1 MNTLYLLGLILALLY
16 ILMGFDDFIWDIIAL
31 FYKKNRKDVF
41 LNMQEINATPYKLL
55 AVIIGAWREDNVI
68 EDVIDNFLAST
79 IYPKSMYHIFIGVY
93 PNDNATIE
101 AATRLETRYPN
112 VHMIINEKDGPT
124 SKAQNINHVLKQI
137 RQFEIDQSWDF
148 SSYTI
153 HDAEDV
159 VHPYELK
166 ITNTLVTRYPA
177 LQFPVFPLIMKPNFK
192 NFFPNITSSSY
203 ADEFAENHLLTMVN
217 RDVLGAFVPSAGTG
231 FVLTKTV
238 LDAFPDGNILPSDS
252 LTEDYRLSLTLYE
265 KKIPMHYV
273 MDKIKRVTDEYTIK
287 FDYISTRSM
296 FPNTFDTAVRQ
307 KTRWITGITMQSMT
321 IRDIF
326 KSKLPLMGRYS
337 LYKDQKAKI
346 GNLLAFIGYPV
357 FIYFIASLFIDLP
370 IIYPAYSLSWYL
382 SLIVT
387 IFMIERQVFRAI
399 SIYRIYGLR
408 SVFFAVFFP
417 PLLPFRIIW
426 GNIINFTATVRS
438 FKAYYFGTSHKKVK
452 QKNKTSKPMKWD
464 KTEHTFLSKEILKR
478 YHRRLGDVLIEKD
491 LIQPKQIIEALKD
504 IKRNKLNQS
513 LGRYLLEKKW
523 IEEYPLVQAIAEIK
537 QSIAIKHIDLDVLN
551 TSDLIQNYD
560 YDELMKLNILPL
572 IETTERILFATV
584 GGSAQIDLEAFAD
597 KQSKPIEFIYTTY
610 QVLDKAFEDLKTHR
624 NASNPYIDAALKQG
638 ILLDEQV
645 LIAMNRARI
654 NEISIEEAFALI
666 GIHSLKGKL

>member
-1 MNTLYLLGLILALLY
+1 MDAIYILGLILALLY
-16 ILMGFDDFIWDIIAL
+16 ILMGFDDFIWDIISL
-31 FYKKNRKDVF
+31 FYKNNRKDFF
-41 LNMQEINATPYKLL
+41 LNMQEINASPYKLL

-68 EDVIDNFLAST
+68 EDVIDNFLTST

-93 PNDNATIE
+93 PNDLATIE
-101 AATRLETRYPN
+101 AVTRLEARYLN
-112 VHMIINEKDGPT
+112 VHMIINEKAGPT
-124 SKAQNINHVLKQI
+124 SKAQNINHILKQI
-137 RQFEIDQSWDF
+137 LQFEIDRSWSF

-166 ITNTLVTRYPA
+166 ITNTLIMRYPA

-231 FVLTKTV
+231 FVITKTV
-238 LDAFPDGNILPSDS
+238 LDAFPDGNVLPSDS

-273 MDKIKRVTDEYTIK
+273 LDKIKRVTDDYAIK
-287 FDYISTRSM
+287 YDYISTRSM
-296 FPNTFDTAVRQ
+296 FPNTFNTAVRQ

-321 IRDIF
+321 IKGIF
-326 KSKLPLMGRYS
+326 KSKLPIMGRYS
-337 LYKDQKAKI
+337 LYKDQKAKV
-346 GNLLAFIGYPV
+346 GNLLVFIGYPV
-357 FIYFIASLFIDLP
+357 FIYFIVSLFIDLP

-387 IFMIERQVFRAI
+387 IFMIERQLFRAI

-426 GNIINFTATVRS
+426 GNIINFTATVKS
-438 FKAYYFGTSHKKVK
+438 FKAYYYGTDPNKFNQSNKK
-452 QKNKTSKPMKWD
+452 SKSMKWD
-464 KTEHTFLSKEILKR
+464 KTEHTFLSKEVLRR

-491 LIQPKQIIEALKD
+491 LVQPKHIINALKD
-504 IKRNKLNQS
+504 IKKNKLSQN
-513 LGRYLLEKKW
+513 LGRYLLEKNQ

-537 QSIAIKHIDLDVLN
+537 QSIAIQHIDLNICN
-551 TSDLIQNYD
+551 TIEHIHNYD
-560 YDELMKLNILPL
+560 INELIKLDAFPL
-572 IETTERILFATV
+572 IETRERILFATI
-584 GGSAQIDLEAFAD
+584 GGSNQEELDAFVN
-597 KQSKPIEFIYTTY
+597 KQTKPIVFVYTTRDT
-610 QVLDKAFEDLKTHR
+610 LNKAFTDLKTHEYEP
-624 NASNPYIDAALKQG
+624 NPVIEAALRQG
-638 ILLDEQV
+638 SLLDEQV
-645 LIAMNRARI
+645 LIAMNRAEI
-654 NEISIEEAFALI
+654 NATSLEDAFDLI
-666 GIHSLKGKL
+666 GIHSLKGTV